1 MSGMRGDPTGIE
13 NIQFEWMIEIQEDL
27 KDDYGIDLSIQEIS
41 DFIEDLGI
49 DFNVD
54 SPADA
59 IYDSIQEQS

>member
-1 MSGMRGDPTGIE
+1 MSDIRGTISVDP
-13 NIQFEWMIEIQEDL
+13 IQEDWMIEIREDL
-27 KDDYGIDLSIQEIS
+27 KDEYDIDLSLQEIS

>member
-1 MSGMRGDPTGIE
+1 MSDIRGTISVDPIQE
-13 NIQFEWMIEIQEDL
+13 NWMIEIQEDL

>member
-1 MSGMRGDPTGIE
+1 
-13 NIQFEWMIEIQEDL
+13 MIEIREEL
-27 KDDYGIDLSIQEIS
+27 KDEYDIDLSLQEIS